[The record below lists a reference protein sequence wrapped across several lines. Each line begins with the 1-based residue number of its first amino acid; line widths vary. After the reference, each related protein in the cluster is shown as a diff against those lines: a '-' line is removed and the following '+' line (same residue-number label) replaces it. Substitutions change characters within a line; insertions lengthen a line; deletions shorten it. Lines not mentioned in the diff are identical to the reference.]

1 MIAQFNNRH
10 PGDAEYL
17 GAVAGLADLYGRSH
31 AVGDWVTYRR
41 DGWEPGR
48 PVSGR
53 VVRVV
58 PGGWYVADGVGPAEF
73 VAPDEA
79 MPF

>member
-1 MIAQFNNRH
+1 MIAETNNRQ

-17 GAVAGLADLYGRSH
+17 AAACGMADLYGRQH
-31 AVGDWVTYRR
+31 AVGDWITYRR
-41 DGWEPGR
+41 DGWAPGR
-48 PVSGR
+48 TVSGR

-58 PGGWYVADGVGPAEF
+58 PGGWYVADGIDPAEF

>member
-1 MIAQFNNRH
+1 MIAETNNRQ

-17 GAVAGLADLYGRSH
+17 AAACGMADLYGRCH
-31 AVGDWVTYRR
+31 AVGDWITYRR
-41 DGWEPGR
+41 DGWAPGR
-48 PVSGR
+48 TVSGR

-58 PGGWYVADGVGPAEF
+58 PGGWYVADGTGPAEF